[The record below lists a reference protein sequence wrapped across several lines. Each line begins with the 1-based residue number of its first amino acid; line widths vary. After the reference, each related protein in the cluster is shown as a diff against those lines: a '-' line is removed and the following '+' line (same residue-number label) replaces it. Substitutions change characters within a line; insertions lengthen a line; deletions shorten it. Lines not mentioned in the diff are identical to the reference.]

1 MKSLVLLGE
10 GDAMEQA
17 QRTAQD
23 CGLAHATLAL
33 ASADHYNLDLGELLT
48 HYAADATEVFVALD
62 ERAVNH
68 ARHKLLAD
76 VRLAGYRTINLVS
89 PRAHLDSNV
98 RLMGNV
104 YIGPGCNL
112 ASGSRLGP
120 GSWLQRQVIVEQ
132 DVRLG
137 ACVTLHAGV
146 HLGRNTQIGQGSTLG
161 SGSLTRTNTNI
172 GRHCEWLLPGLLP
185 EALPERSFHD
195 ALMPEGARIFTGT
208 HA

>member
-1 MKSLVLLGE
+1 MTPLLLLGE
-10 GDAMEQA
+10 GAALEQA
-17 QRTAQD
+17 QRTAHD
-23 CGLAHATLAL
+23 CGLDHACLQLT
-33 ASADHYNLDLGELLT
+33 SADHYNFDLGDLLAG
-48 HYAADATEVFVALD
+48 YAADATEVFVALD

-76 VRLAGYRTINLVS
+76 VRLAGYRTIDLVS
-89 PRAHLDSNV
+89 PHAHVDAGV

-104 YIGPGCNL
+104 HVGPGCNL
-112 ASGSRLGP
+112 ASGTRIGP
-120 GSWLQRQVIVEQ
+120 GSWLERQVIVEQ

-146 HLGRNTQIGQGSTLG
+146 HLGRGTQIGQGSTLG
-161 SGSLTRTNTNI
+161 SGSMTRANSNI
-172 GRHCEWLLPGLLP
+172 GRHCEWLLPGLMP

>member
-1 MKSLVLLGE
+1 MLGE
-10 GDAMEQA
+10 GAALEQA

-23 CGLAHATLAL
+23 CGLVYASLAL
-33 ASADHYNLDLGELLT
+33 TSIDHYNFDLGALLT
-48 HYAADATEVFVALD
+48 HHAAADTEVFVALD

-89 PRAHLDSNV
+89 ASAHLDADV

-104 YIGPGCNL
+104 HIGPGCNL
-112 ASGSRLGP
+112 ASGTRVGP
-120 GSWLQRQVIVEQ
+120 GCWLERQVIVERE
-132 DVRLG
+132 VRLG

-146 HLGRNTQIGQGSTLG
+146 HLGRSTQIGQGSTLG
-161 SGSLTRTNTNI
+161 SGSLTRINSNI
-172 GRHCEWLLPGLLP
+172 GRHCEWLLPGMLP
-185 EALPERSFHD
+185 DALPERSFHD

-208 HA
+208 HS